1 MTQQSGLRLDNRA
14 TGLLA
19 GLILLVAIGIL
30 AAIYFDSGNSDEV
43 ATINPDE
50 QAATDQAAT
59 DQGAADQGT
68 ADQANDAGADAGSA
82 ADEQPAVIPDA
93 QPTSVFVPAGGAA
106 PAADA
111 DSTTDAGSATDADSA
126 TTAPADGATGGAL
139 VTDFED
145 DFVPE
150 ENVESNEPETVIP
163 EPTARTNDP
172 FAYTGPASF
181 WEDDLLADGGT
192 INTNEL
198 DFVINND
205 GTGAFRGTLDVSYD
219 DGRSIVLSVDRD
231 FEWDNE
237 YTRVRATLAG
247 DVAIDG
253 VSVGAGTLAIREVKD
268 GFGSLCFERCVNFQF
283 DPPFWSLS
291 PDA

>member
-111 DSTTDAGSATDADSA
+111 DSTTDAGSA